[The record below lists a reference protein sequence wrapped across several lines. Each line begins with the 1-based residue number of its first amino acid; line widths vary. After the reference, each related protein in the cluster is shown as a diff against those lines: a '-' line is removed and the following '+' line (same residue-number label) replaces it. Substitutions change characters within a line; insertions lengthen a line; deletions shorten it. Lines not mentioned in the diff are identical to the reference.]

1 MQPNN
6 ATTITRNSFW
16 YAVDASAATVV
27 MLIASVPVA
36 RVMGPELLG
45 HYIFLVFMTTIA
57 QRLANVGI
65 PATAGKYMA
74 EYLAN
79 RQPGIARAIFSATL
93 RYQVLVATVVT
104 AAACVLVRVL
114 AQPGFELVSYLIVL
128 SMWPSMVNNIP
139 AQANVAAENLRA
151 NIPASVVN
159 FVSYSTLVV
168 LTLVLGWGL
177 VGLACATL
185 VSRALEAAVR
195 YYGVREWL
203 RGVAPVPIPTD
214 LGRRMFRF
222 SQQNLLLLALGLV
235 VWDRSELL
243 FLRYFADVTQVAFY
257 SLAFSIT
264 NQLLMAPR
272 AFSTSIGYTVLAQ
285 YGRDRS
291 RLDVLIRN
299 ATRYV
304 ALLALPMFL
313 GLAAVSRP
321 LIGTVYGPRYMA
333 VVPVLSI
340 LSVFSISRA
349 FQTHSE
355 SLLQAT
361 ETQGF
366 MVRWLLFS
374 AVLNLLLDW
383 LFIPTYGAIGA
394 AIANGIAQSVAV
406 AGVWAKGTSSLRVTL
421 PTRFLKSVTL
431 AAAVMAAVVLPIGA
445 MLPVV
450 PGLLLSVPTGVF
462 VFGVMLRLLKILEI
476 EDLVRFRQ
484 LSRRLPLRL
493 RPTIDALIRLLVP
506 PTIEQR
512 LEAAGAS

>member
-1 MQPNN
+1 
-6 ATTITRNSFW
+6 
-16 YAVDASAATVV
+16 
-27 MLIASVPVA
+27 
-36 RVMGPELLG
+36 
-45 HYIFLVFMTTIA
+45 
-57 QRLANVGI
+57 
-65 PATAGKYMA
+65 
-74 EYLAN
+74 
-79 RQPGIARAIFSATL
+79 
-93 RYQVLVATVVT
+93 
-104 AAACVLVRVL
+104 
-114 AQPGFELVSYLIVL
+114 
-128 SMWPSMVNNIP
+128 
-139 AQANVAAENLRA
+139 
-151 NIPASVVN
+151 
-159 FVSYSTLVV
+159 
-168 LTLVLGWGL
+168 
-177 VGLACATL
+177 
-185 VSRALEAAVR
+185 
-195 YYGVREWL
+195 
-203 RGVAPVPIPTD
+203 
-214 LGRRMFRF
+214 
-222 SQQNLLLLALGLV
+222 
-235 VWDRSELL
+235 
-243 FLRYFADVTQVAFY
+243 
-257 SLAFSIT
+257 
-264 NQLLMAPR
+264 
-272 AFSTSIGYTVLAQ
+272 
-285 YGRDRS
+285 
-291 RLDVLIRN
+291 
-299 ATRYV
+299 
-304 ALLALPMFL
+304 
-313 GLAAVSRP
+313 
-321 LIGTVYGPRYMA
+321 MA